1 MGTALSKHFIGK
13 GWNVALLDVNDK
25 VGKDLGEK
33 RKEASPIY
41 SPVPFKES
49 KPRKRKKCYRMTRE
63 TPQTLPTC
71 TLTALPPPA
80 SSLGPNAAYFHANV
94 ASYAS
99 QAAAFTAVWERW
111 GRLDAL
117 LANAGIVDQSSLY
130 ILRHRGASVAD
141 VPPEP
146 NLLCTDV
153 DYKGVLYGTQL
164 AVHFMRH
171 NPGGAGGPGGGK
183 IVCTASNAG
192 VHPHRSYPEYNGA
205 KAGVVQFVRTVAD
218 VLAAKERV
226 YVNCVCPGI
235 VATNIIPPEM
245 VAAVSPECMTP
256 VGTIVRAYDGF
267 LAEGDA
273 RFGVVA
279 ECSGELVSEL
289 DYSQLKFK
297 NGRPSERSVTV
308 WDPLFRDM
316 HGEDSGLAEAL
327 P

>member
-1 MGTALSKHFIGK
+1 MATNGTSVSPNKVAIVTGASSGMGTALSKHFIGK

-25 VGKDLGEK
+25 VGKDL
-33 RKEASPIY
+33 
-41 SPVPFKES
+41 
-49 KPRKRKKCYRMTRE
+49 
-63 TPQTLPTC
+63 
-71 TLTALPPPA
+71 A

-171 NPGGAGGPGGGK
+171 NPPGSGGPGGK

-235 VATNIIPPEM
+235 VATAIVPPEM

-267 LAEGDA
+267 LAGGDA